1 MGTIIFRAIYI
12 FIMAVILAALEVQI
26 EAENGWA
33 KNIPTWHPDPNK
45 WYSKLYKKIMGGK
58 ELTGYHLFIFTFVL
72 LIFHLPFF
80 FNLKWTIAQELNIIC
95 IFLIFVI
102 IWDYLW
108 FVINP
113 HFTIKD
119 FKGDHIFWH
128 SKWLLNLPTD
138 YWGAV
143 AISLILGF
151 INDKFFNP
159 HYIEEWFIFFIVMVI
174 LTLATKWFIKTFK
187 PEWE

>member
-1 MGTIIFRAIYI
+1 MGLIIIKTIYI
-12 FIMAVILAALEVQI
+12 FVMATVLAALEVQI
-26 EAENGWA
+26 EAGSGWA
-33 KNIPTWHPDPNK
+33 KNIPTWRPDPNK
-45 WYSKLYKKIMGGK
+45 WYSKLYKKIMSGK
-58 ELTGYHLFIFTFVL
+58 ELTGYHFFMFGFVF

-80 FNLKWTIAQELNIIC
+80 FNLKWNLSQELNILC
-95 IFLIFVI
+95 IFLIFIV

-128 SKWLLNLPTD
+128 SKWLFNLPTD
-138 YWGAV
+138 YWGSI
-143 AISLILGF
+143 AISLILAF
-151 INDKFFNP
+151 INDKFLNP
-159 HYIEEWFIFFIVMVI
+159 NYIKEWFIFFITIII
-174 LTLATKWFIKTFK
+174 LTLTTKWFIKTFK